1 MRLPPLRTAW
11 RRWLAAVGAAAL
23 LFAGGFGIYYV
34 LVREGVLRYNQWD
47 RRERGRLK
55 KGDAAPD
62 LVLASYG
69 SGTVRLSELWRERPV
84 VLVFG
89 SCT

>member
-1 MRLPPLRTAW
+1 MGR
-11 RRWLAAVGAAAL
+11 
-23 LFAGGFGIYYV
+23 LFAGGFGVYYV
-34 LVREGVLRYNQWD
+34 LVREGILRYNKWD
-47 RRERGRLK
+47 RRVRGTLK

-69 SGTVRLSELWRERPV
+69 SGGTVRLSELWRARPV